1 MKTPKETIPRESSK
15 LFLAVETNE
24 VALDSYAQLNK
35 SRITL
40 SGIVPQRKLVELCLC
55 KTKQSLTRGA
65 CKPKNAKSK
74 E

>member
-40 SGIVPQRKLVELCLC
+40 SGVVKLKREIVIDILELKEIASTASNHPLQ
-55 KTKQSLTRGA
+55 KTRL
-65 CKPKNAKSK
+65 
-74 E
+74 

>member
-40 SGIVPQRKLVELCLC
+40 SGIV
-55 KTKQSLTRGA
+55 QSV
-65 CKPKNAKSK
+65 KPI
-74 E
+74 